1 MSEVDPYDD
10 GLDRWLV
17 LEFRY
22 DPERRENRHVIMAA
36 FNSERER
43 NQRLTDLQVAMP
55 DASLTLG
62 HHPVDYTA
70 DQQTRRDEW
79 NRRGFKTVRQRKRR
93 R

>member
-10 GLDRWLV
+10 GSDRWLV

-36 FNSERER
+36 FNSEREC
-43 NQRLTDLQVAMP
+43 NQRLSDLQVAMP
-55 DASLTLG
+55 DASLTRR
-62 HHPVDYTA
+62 HHAVGYTT

-79 NRRGFKTVRQRKRR
+79 NRRGFKTTRQRKRR